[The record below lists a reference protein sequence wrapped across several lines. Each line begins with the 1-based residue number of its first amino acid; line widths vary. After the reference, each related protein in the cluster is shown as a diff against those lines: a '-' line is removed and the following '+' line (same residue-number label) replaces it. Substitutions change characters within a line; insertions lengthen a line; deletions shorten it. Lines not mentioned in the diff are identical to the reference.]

1 MQRTMDQPRPRNT
14 ILWWGRFDADYSR
27 NRILRGLL
35 AGCGYHIADF
45 RPRSS
50 LTGTIEARLAGL
62 PPVDAVWVP
71 TFRQSDLR
79 SARRFADRRGIP
91 LIFDPLISAW
101 DKAVFERQK
110 FPAASR
116 RGRRLLAWERSL
128 FAGADVVLADSAPHG
143 RFFVETLGAAP
154 DRTFVVPV
162 GAEEAVFPPQSYHG
176 PHRPPEL
183 LFFGSF
189 IGLQGPEIIIDA
201 ATRLPEARWT
211 LLGDGPLRPV
221 CRQRAGDLPQVHF
234 EPWLPYD
241 RLARRIGE
249 ADILLGIFG
258 ASPKAGRVIPNKV
271 YQALAC
277 GRPLVTRCSEAYP
290 QELAGNPG
298 SGICFVPPAD
308 APALAAAAAALLAA
322 PQQLAERGMNARRS
336 YERFFSS
343 RQIKQALLAA
353 LAAIDL

>member
-1 MQRTMDQPRPRNT
+1 MDQAQPRKT

-35 AGCGYHIADF
+35 ADCGYRLVDF
-45 RPRSS
+45 QPRSS
-50 LTGTIEARLAGL
+50 LTGTIEARLADL

-71 TFRQSDLR
+71 TFRQRDLR
-79 SARRFADRRGIP
+79 SAHRFAIRSAIP

-128 FAGADVVLADSAPHG
+128 FAGADLVLADSAPHR

-154 DRTFVVPV
+154 DKTFVVPV
-162 GAEEAVFPPQSYHG
+162 GAEDALFFPQPYHE
-176 PHRPPEL
+176 PHEPPEL

-189 IGLQGPEIIIDA
+189 IGLQGPEIIVDA
-201 ATRLPEARWT
+201 AARLPEARWT
-211 LLGDGPLRPV
+211 LLGDGPLGPV
-221 CRQRAGDLPQVHF
+221 CRQRADHLPQVRF
-234 EPWLPYD
+234 ESWLPYE

-258 ASPKAGRVIPNKV
+258 DSPKAGRVIPNKV

-277 GRPLVTRCSEAYP
+277 GRPLITRCSAAYP
-290 QELAGNPG
+290 EELAGDPG

-308 APALAAAAAALLAA
+308 AAALAAAAAALLAE
-322 PQQLAERGMNARRS
+322 PCNLADRGLRARRS
-336 YERFFSS
+336 YEHYFSGE
-343 RQIKQALLAA
+343 QVKQALLAA
-353 LAAIDL
+353 LAAVDL

>member
-1 MQRTMDQPRPRNT
+1 MKQPQAQKT

-35 AGCGYHIADF
+35 RNCGHQIVDF
-45 RPRSS
+45 QPHSS
-50 LTGTIEARLAGL
+50 LTGTIESILAGL
-62 PPVDAVWVP
+62 PPVDALWVP

-79 SARRFADRRGIP
+79 SARRFADRRSIP

-110 FPAASR
+110 FSADSR
-116 RGRRLLAWERSL
+116 RGRRLLVWERSL
-128 FAGADVVLADSAPHG
+128 FAAADLVLADTAPH
-143 RFFVETLGAAP
+143 RCFFVETLGAQP
-154 DRTFVVPV
+154 EKTFVVPV
-162 GAEEAVFPPQSYHG
+162 GAEEALFPAQPLHE
-176 PHRPPEL
+176 PHQPPEL

-189 IGLQGPEIIIDA
+189 IGLQGPEVIVDA
-201 ATRLPEARWT
+201 AARLPEARWT
-211 LLGDGPLRPV
+211 LLGDGPLGPS
-221 CRQRAGDLPQVHF
+221 CRHQAGTLSQVRF

-277 GRPLVTRCSEAYP
+277 GRPLITRCSNAYP
-290 QELAGNPG
+290 EELAGDPE

-308 APALAAAAAALLAA
+308 GSALAAAAAALLAERHK
-322 PQQLAERGMNARRS
+322 LAKRGLLARRS
-336 YERFFSS
+336 YERFFAGGSV
-343 RQIKQALLAA
+343 KQALLTA